1 MEPRRPAANP
11 PADRPRNAST
21 LILQLLRKLAGPL
34 AQPRIGTTRKGD
46 AGALPASGNRSGHGS
61 ASVTPYL
68 DQERNTRPG
77 PLE

>member
-1 MEPRRPAANP
+1 MEPRRPAAHP
-11 PADRPRNAST
+11 SADRPRNAST

-46 AGALPASGNRSGHGS
+46 AGTLPAPGSRSGQGS
-61 ASVTPYL
+61 ASVAPYL